1 MAGGGYKKGEPLAVN
16 RVIICVAFM
25 TKMIIIIII
34 TITNIMDIIGQY

>member
-25 TKMIIIIII
+25 TKMIIIII
-34 TITNIMDIIGQY
+34 TISNIMDIIGQY

>member
-16 RVIICVAFM
+16 RVIICVAFV
-25 TKMIIIIII
+25 TKMIIIII

>member
-25 TKMIIIIII
+25 TKMIIIII